1 MTFFWRRKPRNRR
14 FERTEV
20 LDVRLRAEPRK
31 RSQRRLLIRALL
43 WAVGTTV
50 VALVAGSLWNQARER
65 LILDSPWFT
74 LKTIEIITDG
84 DWVTPEQV
92 RKWTGLVEGE
102 NLLRVDPVRLRGDLS
117 VVPQI
122 ETVSVERVW
131 PHLLRLRIH
140 ERKPVAQ
147 VEGLFSGD
155 DGMLLPAVHYLDAQ
169 GMVMPQLPGRTLS
182 EAKRRALAALPVI
195 RGAANGDLADG
206 RLLPAASPVRNALKL
221 IGAFAQ
227 SPLAGRVQLE
237 SLGVAEP
244 GILEITTTEGSTVT
258 LSAGDFALPLRR
270 WSVVCDAAQ
279 RLSRTI
285 ASLDLS
291 VTNNCPVLWVEDL
304 AAPPGPGKAVK
315 PILNRKPREKH
326 V

>member
-1 MTFFWRRKPRNRR
+1 MTFFWRRKSRNRR

-20 LDVRLRAEPRK
+20 LDVRLRAEPLK
-31 RSQRRLLIRALL
+31 RSQRRLLVRALL
-43 WAVGTTV
+43 WAVVMTV
-50 VALVAGSLWNQARER
+50 VALLAGGLWNQARAR
-65 LILDSPWFT
+65 FILDSPWFA

-84 DWVTPEQV
+84 DWVTREQV
-92 RKWTGLVEGE
+92 RKWTGLAEGE
-102 NLLRVDPVRLRGDLS
+102 NLLRVDPARLRGDLS

-140 ERKPVAQ
+140 ERRPVAQ
-147 VEGLFSGD
+147 VEGLFSAD
-155 DGMLLPAVHYLDAQ
+155 DGTLLPAVHYLDAQ
-169 GMVMPQLPGRTLS
+169 GMVMPQLPDRAVS
-182 EAKRRALAALPVI
+182 DAKRQALAALPVI

-206 RLLPAASPVRNALKL
+206 RLLPAASPSRNALKL

-227 SPLAGRVQLE
+227 SPMAERVKLE
-237 SLGVAEP
+237 SVNVAEP
-244 GILEITTTEGSTVT
+244 GIVELTTTEGSMVT
-258 LSAGDFALPLRR
+258 LGVGDFALPLRR

-279 RLSRTI
+279 KLSRTI

-315 PILNRKPREKH
+315 PTLNRKPREKH